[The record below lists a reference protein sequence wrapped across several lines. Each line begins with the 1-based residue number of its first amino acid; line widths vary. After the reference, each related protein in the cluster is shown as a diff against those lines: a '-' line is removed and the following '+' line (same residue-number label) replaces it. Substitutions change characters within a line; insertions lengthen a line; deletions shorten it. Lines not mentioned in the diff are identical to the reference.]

1 MNTLWRASAT
11 IVALAVMVACNE
23 SQEEAVAEIVRDP
36 TAVKRE
42 ARLEKALASADSKA
56 GDPDKPIAR
65 WVLPPSLREISGLA
79 LTSDGRLLVHGDEA
93 AQVWEVDYRRGVLVK
108 RFTLGASTVK
118 GDFEGITIVDS
129 VVWMMESDGKLYQ
142 FKEGEADAQVDYK
155 TYDTGLKK
163 DCEFEGLAYDPKIKS
178 LLLACKNIEDKAD
191 QDAIIIYRWS
201 LAGDSAAG
209 PSRLMLPVASVRGE
223 NSWTSL
229 QVSDITVDS
238 ATGNYVLLASK
249 ERAIVVITP
258 EGQHVSTR
266 VLPEAHEQPEGIA
279 VVKNMVL
286 VSDEAAKGPATITLY
301 RWP

>member
-1 MNTLWRASAT
+1 MNTLWRASAA

-42 ARLEKALASADSKA
+42 ARIEKALAGGDSTA

-79 LTSDGRLLVHGDEA
+79 ITSDGRLLVHGDEA
-93 AQVWEVDYRRGVLVK
+93 AQVWEVDYRRGALIK
-108 RFTLGASTVK
+108 RFTLGASPKK
-118 GDFEGITIVDS
+118 GDFEGITIVDN

-142 FKEGEADAQVDYK
+142 FKEGAADAQVDFK
-155 TYDTGLKK
+155 TYNTGLKK

-178 LLLACKNIEDKAD
+178 LLLACKNIEDRAD
-191 QDAIIIYRWS
+191 RDAIIIYRWS
-201 LAGDSAAG
+201 LAGDSTAG
-209 PSRLMLPVASVRGE
+209 PSRLMLPVASVRQE
-223 NSWTSL
+223 NPWTSL
-229 QVSDITVDS
+229 QVSDITVDP

-266 VLPEAHEQPEGIA
+266 VLPEVHEQPEGIA
-279 VVKNMVL
+279 IVKGMVL
-286 VSDEAAKGPATITLY
+286 VSDEAVKDPAVITLY